1 MCRINKLNTI
11 KKASGFTLIE
21 LMMTVA
27 IIGIL
32 AAIALPSYQNYMT
45 KVRRVEAEG
54 LLLELGSFM
63 ERSFT
68 ETGTYVG
75 ATLAFTSSPKEG
87 GNAFYTLAF
96 STGPTATVYTIS
108 GTPQGTQAA
117 ADVACAVVSLDHA
130 GTKCILGG
138 SKCSD
143 SATAAVRKAV
153 GECW

>member
-1 MCRINKLNTI
+1 MRT
-11 KKASGFTLIE
+11 KASSRGFTLIE
-21 LMMTVA
+21 LMMVVA

-32 AAIALPSYQNYMT
+32 ASIALPSYQNYMT

-75 ATLAFTSSPKEG
+75 ATLPFTSSPKEG
-87 GNAFYTLAF
+87 GTAFYTLAF

-108 GTPQGTQAA
+108 GTPLGPQAA
-117 ADVACAVVSLDHA
+117 ADVACDIVSLDHA

-138 SKCSD
+138 TKCSD

>member
-1 MCRINKLNTI
+1 MRT
-11 KKASGFTLIE
+11 KASSRGFTLIE
-21 LMMTVA
+21 LMIVVA

-32 AAIALPSYQNYMT
+32 AAIALPSYQNYIT

-75 ATLAFTSSPKEG
+75 ATLPFTSSPKGG
-87 GNAFYTLAF
+87 GNAQYTLAF

-108 GTPQGTQAA
+108 GTPQGNQAA

-130 GTKCILGG
+130 GTKCILGD

-143 SATAAVRKAV
+143 SATAAVRNAV
-153 GECW
+153 ADCW

>member
-1 MCRINKLNTI
+1 MRT
-11 KKASGFTLIE
+11 KASSRGFTLIE
-21 LMMTVA
+21 LMMVVA

-54 LLLELGSFM
+54 LLLELGSLM

-75 ATLAFTSSPKEG
+75 ATLAFTSSPKGG
-87 GNAFYTLAF
+87 GNAQYTLAF
-96 STGPTATVYTIS
+96 STGPAATVYTIS

-138 SKCSD
+138 TKCSD
-143 SATAAVRKAV
+143 SATAAVRDAV
-153 GECW
+153 AECW

>member
-1 MCRINKLNTI
+1 MRT
-11 KKASGFTLIE
+11 KASSRGFTLIE
-21 LMMTVA
+21 LMMVVA

-32 AAIALPSYQNYMT
+32 AAIALPSYQNYIT

-68 ETGTYVG
+68 ATGTYVG
-75 ATLAFTSSPKEG
+75 ATLPFTSSPKGG
-87 GNAFYTLAF
+87 GNAQYTLAF
-96 STGPTATVYTIS
+96 STGPNATVYTIS
-108 GTPQGTQAA
+108 GTPQGNQAA

-130 GTKCILGG
+130 GTKCILGD

-143 SATAAVRKAV
+143 SATAAVRNAV
-153 GECW
+153 ADCW